1 MENYKRTVKSVDSEQ
16 EQKPS
21 ADNEIR
27 ISHSK
32 ISVYVDIGLKKFQ
45 VKEKK
50 KSSQVKMLYL
60 HRLYRKNKR
69 SILSW

>member
-50 KSSQVKMLYL
+50 KAAK
-60 HRLYRKNKR
+60 
-69 SILSW
+69 

>member
-1 MENYKRTVKSVDSEQ
+1 MENYKRTVKSIDSEQ
-16 EQKPS
+16 GQKPC

-50 KSSQVKMLYL
+50 KKTS
-60 HRLYRKNKR
+60 KNA
-69 SILSW
+69 LFTQTL

>member
-50 KSSQVKMLYL
+50 KKQPS
-60 HRLYRKNKR
+60 KNA
-69 SILSW
+69 LFT